1 MKSLLKGDAMNT
13 VPIYEAKNKLPL
25 FMHQAEESGPVF
37 ISRRNQT
44 VGVLLSINE
53 YNRIIS
59 KGRKDTI
66 LDRAAEFRR
75 KTAELLTD
83 EDIDRIFDVRDHSSK
98 GTSWEDDV
106 FKGLFD

>member
-1 MKSLLKGDAMNT
+1 MNT

-25 FMHQAEESGPVF
+25 FMHQAEETGPVF

-44 VGVLLSINE
+44 VGVLLSFDD

-59 KGRKDTI
+59 RSRKDTI

-75 KTAELLTD
+75 KTAGLITNE
-83 EDIDRIFDVRDHSSK
+83 EVDRIFDVRDNTLDSYESHVFDVVF
-98 GTSWEDDV
+98 DD
-106 FKGLFD
+106 

>member
-1 MKSLLKGDAMNT
+1 MNT

-53 YNRIIS
+53 YNRLIA
-59 KGRKDTI
+59 GRKKGNI

-75 KTAELLTD
+75 KTAELLSD
-83 EDIDRIFDVRDHSSK
+83 DDIDRIFDVRDHSTK

-106 FKGLFD
+106 FKGVFD